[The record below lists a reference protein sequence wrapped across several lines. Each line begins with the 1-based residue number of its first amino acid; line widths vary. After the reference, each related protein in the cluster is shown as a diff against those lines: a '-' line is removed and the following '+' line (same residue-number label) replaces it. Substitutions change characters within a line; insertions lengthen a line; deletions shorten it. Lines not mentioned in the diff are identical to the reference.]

1 MRRRRT
7 DRAPFGKR
15 LFRKK
20 ASRVA
25 LRTVAVVRR
34 HRTPSARSITSG
46 RRCSTITSRPGG
58 RMIDLL
64 PFATASTRR
73 TLTIAEGRRF
83 GRCRRRRGR
92 PGSRCGFTSASA
104 LPAVPRLPR
113 SSQGS
118 QERLAS
124 DVRTTTSNCIPPIS
138 RRSCSGNC
146 QCAADTSLARR
157 KASAQ
162 GRARL
167 RCHASNPS
175 VASEGRP
182 HQEGS
187 AFDREGPRPCSQRP
201 RFTGTENT
209 SMAALTGTE
218 IDALRNLFARY
229 GLPVSKNPWPGRVP
243 RYGSLQEACSA
254 GAGVAGAGAAEKQ
267 RQRNSRKLRHATLL
281 PSLIAGTGP
290 LLPGQTNEQ
299 HDTAPHHPVRQLPR
313 H

>member
-1 MRRRRT
+1 MT
-7 DRAPFGKR
+7 
-15 LFRKK
+15 
-20 ASRVA
+20 
-25 LRTVAVVRR
+25 
-34 HRTPSARSITSG
+34 
-46 RRCSTITSRPGG
+46 
-58 RMIDLL
+58 DLL
-64 PFATASTRR
+64 PFATASTRW
-73 TLTIAEGRRF
+73 TLTIAEGPHF
-83 GRCRRRRGR
+83 GRCCRRRGR

-113 SSQGS
+113 SSQRS

-146 QCAADTSLARR
+146 QCAADTALARK

-167 RCHASNPS
+167 RCHASNPP
-175 VASEGRP
+175 VASGGRP
-182 HQEGS
+182 HQDGS
-187 AFDREGPRPCSQRP
+187 DFDREGPRPCSQRP

-218 IDALRNLFARY
+218 IDALHEALDDEYRAWATYDRLIADFGEAPPFSHIREAEARHIDALRNLFARY
-229 GLPVSKNPWPGRVP
+229 GLPIPENPWPGRVP

-254 GAGVAGAGAAEKQ
+254 GAGVAGAAEKH
-267 RQRNSRKLRHATLL
+267 RQRNSGRLRHATLL

-290 LLPGQTNEQ
+290 LLPGQANEQ